1 MSQENGEDLAR
12 RWCDAFNAFMRD
24 ELSSEAYAEQFDP
37 HIELHWHD
45 QRTYPDAPQHLRGLP
60 EVITFT
66 EQYRST
72 WDDLALEPREFIE
85 VPDDRVLVFIRQSGR
100 GRESGVPIVIHFFE
114 LFTIRVGKVRKL
126 EFFRH
131 RANALEAAGLSDEA

>member
-1 MSQENGEDLAR
+1 MSRENVEELAR

-24 ELSSEAYAEQFDP
+24 ELSSQAYAEHLDP
-37 HIELHWHD
+37 QIEVHWHD

-60 EVITFT
+60 EVIEFT

-72 WDDLALEPREFIE
+72 WDDLVLEPLEFIE

-100 GRESGVPIVIHFFE
+100 GRESGVPIVVHYFE
-114 LFTIRVGKVRKL
+114 VLTIGDGTFRKL

-131 RANALEAAGLSDEA
+131 RADALEAAGLRE